1 LDSLSCLASGV
12 DENKAIDWEILL
24 PWLLELRRAHIT
36 VIFIAHA
43 GRNNE
48 MRGHSKR
55 EDPAFWII
63 RLDAPLAETE
73 GQRGARFISRF
84 TKWRSIQKPA
94 TYQWSYMPVGPND
107 QEVCVE
113 FKTAAPIDV
122 FRGLVESGIETASD
136 LADEMDVSTPY
147 VSQLA
152 TKAKKEG
159 WLDITNRRYRIV
171 EK

>member
-1 LDSLSCLASGV
+1 M

-24 PWLLELRRAHIT
+24 PWLLELRRAHLT
-36 VIFIAHA
+36 VVFIAHA

-55 EDPAFWII
+55 EDPAFWIV
-63 RLDAPLAETE
+63 RLDAPLADTE

-94 TYQWSYMPVGPND
+94 TYQWNYTPVGPND

-113 FKTAAPIDV
+113 AKLAAPIDV
-122 FRGLVESGIETASD
+122 FRQLIESGLETASQI
-136 LADEMDVSTPY
+136 AEEMDVTTGY

-152 TKAKKEG
+152 TRAKKDG
-159 WLDITNRRYRIV
+159 WLSIADRRYRIP
-171 EK
+171 EGAK